1 MAQLTKQIT
10 VKEDG
15 GDILQNI
22 VSDINEQFTE
32 QEQTLLV
39 QTMPGCA
46 DLFIVLD
53 ISQRRTE
60 LSRRDSTEIESSSAV
75 GKGAASKLQYAIKRL
90 LRIICT
96 HVRGVVLFIDDLQWS
111 DSPTLDLLKSLSLD
125 VDLPSLLLVGAY
137 RSDEVSE

>member
-1 MAQLTKQIT
+1 MAQLTKQIMA
-10 VKEDG
+10 KEDS

-46 DLFIVLD
+46 DLFIMLN

>member
-1 MAQLTKQIT
+1 MAQLTKQIM

-22 VSDINEQFTE
+22 VSNINEQFAE
-32 QEQTLLV
+32 REQTLLV

-46 DLFIVLD
+46 DLFIMLD

-60 LSRRDSTEIESSSAV
+60 LSRRESTEIESSSAV

>member
-1 MAQLTKQIT
+1 M

-22 VSDINEQFTE
+22 VSNINEQFAE
-32 QEQTLLV
+32 REQTLLV

-46 DLFIVLD
+46 DLFIMLD

-60 LSRRDSTEIESSSAV
+60 LSRRESTEIESSSAV

-96 HVRGVVLFIDDLQWS
+96 TVRGVVLFIDDLQWS

>member
-1 MAQLTKQIT
+1 MAQLTKQIM

-15 GDILQNI
+15 VDILQNI

-46 DLFIVLD
+46 DLFIMLN

>member
-1 MAQLTKQIT
+1 M

-22 VSDINEQFTE
+22 VSNINEQFAE
-32 QEQTLLV
+32 REQTLLV

-46 DLFIVLD
+46 DLFIMLD

-60 LSRRDSTEIESSSAV
+60 LSRRESTEIESSSAV